1 MIKKINYIK
10 NFGIYTNY
18 ADDRNIDEFKQY
30 NLFYGWNG
38 SGKST
43 LARLFRILEKKDN
56 ITNHDQVKFK
66 IEMDDGSIVTEESL
80 NEFNKNVFVYNE
92 DFIKDN
98 IDWDGTVNSI
108 LLLSKDKIEETK
120 EFNNIKH
127 QLYGDK
133 STNTKGLVDK
143 LNNLR
148 NEKET
153 QENKLE
159 KSLSDIAKNM
169 KNKFIDLGL
178 KSSYHLNYDKTK
190 LKKVIKDNGDILF
203 SDRQYLNHDE
213 ELELR
218 KKILPEEKNALK
230 DITIKIDK
238 NEIEKLLNDINKALK
253 TTVTANVIDRLK
265 QNSEISSWVEGG
277 LKLHKEMDTKTCE
290 FCGGEI
296 SEVRINELD
305 HHFNDEMNLLKNTI
319 SSLKSKVAN
328 NILDIRYL
336 NLDYNSFFPEY
347 KDSVLDLNR
356 QLEVQVDEINK
367 EYESFISIL
376 DKKNNNPFEIIEI
389 EIESVIS
396 KIILFNDIID
406 KFKTVIDNHNNKI
419 KNREEIINECIK
431 KIEINSAK
439 EFLSQIQYIDK
450 VKEVYTIS
458 QKIEVDSMQVKLLS
472 DKVKQLE
479 ATLSNEVLA
488 ADEFNKKLEQFI
500 GYNEIE
506 LRFNQDKKGY
516 EIIRVHENN
525 HAKDLSEGE
534 RTAISFVYF
543 MTKIKENGN
552 KIEDLILIIDDPIS
566 SFDSN
571 KLFNGY
577 AYLKMECDKA
587 KQLFIMTHNF
597 NYFKLIRGWIQ
608 KKNITVDKKKTPKYK
623 IYKIEPENIENKRH
637 GMICNAGITLN
648 QTSQYDYVFYQVYKY
663 YKNGVA
669 PNEIYICGNASRKL
683 VESFLSFKFPSQRSN
698 LENLLGQAFKDEP
711 SITKDRIYRFINM
724 YSHSA
729 TISVDDELDEDNLIS
744 ESSTIIKEIINMIE
758 RLDPTHYKS
767 MKEWAEKE
775 IVA

>member
-1 MIKKINYIK
+1 MIKKINHIK

-18 ADDRNIDEFKQY
+18 VDDRNIDEFKQY

-43 LARLFRILEKKDN
+43 LARLFRLLEKKDN
-56 ITNHDQVKFK
+56 ITNYENLKFK
-66 IEMDDGSIVTEESL
+66 IEMDDGSIITEENL

-120 EFNNIKH
+120 ELNEIKH
-127 QLYGDK
+127 QLEGSK
-133 STNTKGLVDK
+133 STNTKGLVD
-143 LNNLR
+143 NLSILKSEQVTKG
-148 NEKET
+148 NII
-153 QENKLE
+153 E

-178 KSSYHLNYDKTK
+178 KISYHLNYDKTK
-190 LKKVIKDNGDILF
+190 LKKIIEDKKDILF
-203 SDRQYLNHDE
+203 SEQQYLNYEE

-218 KKILPEEKNALK
+218 KKISPEEKNAIK
-230 DITIKIDK
+230 DTTIKIDK
-238 NEIEKLLNDINKALK
+238 NEIEKLLNDINQVLKA
-253 TTVTANVIDRLK
+253 TVTANVIDRLK
-265 QNSEISSWVEGG
+265 QNSEISSWVESG

-328 NILDIRYL
+328 NVLDIRYL

-356 QLEVQVDEINK
+356 QLEVQADEINK
-367 EYESFISIL
+367 EYENFINTL
-376 DKKNNNPFEIIEI
+376 DKKNNNPFEPMEV
-389 EIESVIS
+389 ETASVIS

-419 KNREEIINECIK
+419 KNREEIINESVK
-431 KIEINSAK
+431 KIEINFAK

-450 VKEVYTIS
+450 VKELDTIS
-458 QKIEVDSMQVKLLS
+458 QKIGVDSIQVKLLS

-500 GYNEIE
+500 GHNEIE

-587 KQLFIMTHNF
+587 KQLFLMTHNF
-597 NYFKLIRGWIQ
+597 NYFKLIRGWIKN
-608 KKNITVDKKKTPKYK
+608 KKIKIGDDRIDNYE
-623 IYKIEPENIENKRH
+623 IYKIEPKNIGDKRH

-648 QTSQYDYVFYQVYKY
+648 QTSEYDYVFYQVYKY
-663 YKNGVA
+663 YKNGIGS
-669 PNEIYICGNASRKL
+669 NEIYICGNASRKL
-683 VESFLSFKFPSQRSN
+683 VESFLSFKFPSQRAN
-698 LENLLGQAFKDEP
+698 LEDLLGQAFKNES
-711 SITKDRIYRFINM
+711 SIMKDRIYRFINM
-724 YSHSA
+724 YSHYI
-729 TISVDDELDEDNLIS
+729 TIGVEDELDEDNLIS

-758 RLDPTHYKS
+758 RLDPIHYKS
-767 MKEWAEKE
+767 MKKWAEKE
-775 IVA
+775 IVV